1 MPREENRIL
10 TQVEAIREAIDI
22 SMDLDPRVFIVGEG
36 VPDPRGI
43 FGSTAGLLQKYG
55 AERVFDMP
63 LSENGMTGV
72 CIGAALSGLRPILVH
87 QRIEFSLLSMD
98 QLVNNAAKW
107 NYMFA
112 GQNTVPMVVRMIIGR
127 GWGQGPQH
135 SQSLQTLFAHIPGLK
150 VVMPTSA
157 YDAKGLLMSAI
168 DDNNP
173 VIFIEH
179 RWLHSVSSQVP
190 EGKYT
195 VPLEKAKL
203 LKPGSD
209 VTIAAFSYMVME
221 AMQAATELA
230 KHGIDAEVIDMRSV
244 RPLDVDTVLTSV
256 QKTGRLLVADTG
268 HLTNSIASEL
278 IACTMESGFEYMKS
292 APCRIASPD
301 YPVPTSHYAADNYY
315 PEAADIADAIIR
327 MCGNGIDIDSNAVLA
342 NLKRTIAKDIPNP
355 EFRGPF

>member
-1 MPREENRIL
+1 MQPDSGRVL
-10 TQVEAIREAIDI
+10 TQVEAIHEAIDT
-22 SMDLDPRVFIVGEG
+22 SMDLDDRVIIIGEG

-43 FGSTAGLLQKYG
+43 FGTTSGLRQKYG
-55 AERVFDMP
+55 ADRVFDMP
-63 LSENGMTGV
+63 LSENGMTGI
-72 CIGAALSGLRPILVH
+72 CIGAALSGMRPILVH

-98 QLVNNAAKW
+98 QLINNAAKW

-157 YDAKGLLMSAI
+157 YDAKGLLISAI
-168 DDNNP
+168 EDNNP

-179 RWLHSVSSQVP
+179 RWLHSISGVVP

-195 VPLEKAKL
+195 VPLGKAKL
-203 LKPGSD
+203 LKPGTD

-221 AMQAATELA
+221 AMQAATELSS
-230 KHGIDAEVIDMRSV
+230 HGIEAEVIDMRSV
-244 RPLDVDTVLTSV
+244 RPLDIDSVLTSV
-256 QKTGRLLVADTG
+256 KKTGRLLVADTG

-278 IACTMESGFEYMKS
+278 ITCVVESEFNALKT
-292 APCRIASPD
+292 APIRIASPD
-301 YPVPTSHYAADNYY
+301 YPVPTSHYAASDYY
-315 PEAADIADAIIR
+315 PEAVDIADSILR
-327 MCGNGIDIDSNAVLA
+327 MFGDTVQVDTDTVLA